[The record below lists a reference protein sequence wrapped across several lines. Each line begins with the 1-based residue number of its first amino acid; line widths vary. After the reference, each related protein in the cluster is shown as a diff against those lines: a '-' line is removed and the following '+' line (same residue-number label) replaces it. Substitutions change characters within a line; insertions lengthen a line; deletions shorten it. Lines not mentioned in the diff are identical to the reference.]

1 MNNIE
6 ERLWNYIDGDCT
18 PAEQQAVAQLI
29 AEDEV
34 CRRQYNELLLLSK
47 EFSTMEMDEPSMAFS
62 YNVMETIRTEQAM
75 KPLKSA
81 INQRIIKG
89 ISAFFILS
97 ISILVIITLGSVN
110 WHTPD
115 AGIVMPEMNV
125 KEVSGFFTAPVVKGF
140 LFFDVVMGLFILDT
154 YLRRNKVVKG

>member
-1 MNNIE
+1 
-6 ERLWNYIDGDCT
+6 
-18 PAEQQAVAQLI
+18 
-29 AEDEV
+29 
-34 CRRQYNELLLLSK
+34 
-47 EFSTMEMDEPSMAFS
+47 MEMDEPSMAFS

-115 AGIVMPEMNV
+115 ADIVMPEMNV